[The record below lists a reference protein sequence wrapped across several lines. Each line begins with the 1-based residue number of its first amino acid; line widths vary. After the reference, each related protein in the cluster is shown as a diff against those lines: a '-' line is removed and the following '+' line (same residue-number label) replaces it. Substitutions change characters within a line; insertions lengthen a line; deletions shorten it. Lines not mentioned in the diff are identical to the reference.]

1 MSKLILENCEQINIS
16 TIVRKLK
23 EEIFQQRPD
32 ISIYE
37 FELFLDKKLAEISTL
52 SLKHRSP
59 LRITITHTV
68 PNYGG
73 KRHWFICPGCKR
85 RVGVLYIIEHGD
97 IFKCRDCY
105 NLIYQSSATHD
116 NREKQARNILLESPQ
131 YMDYLLI
138 KKPKLLNK
146 ILKERYA
153 YPSPHLIRESIW
165 RKTYEKYVYYLY

>member
-23 EEIFQQRPD
+23 EEIFQQKPV
-32 ISIYE
+32 ISIGE
-37 FELFLDKKLAEISTL
+37 FELLLDKKLAEVSAL
-52 SLKHRSP
+52 SLKNKSP
-59 LRITITHTV
+59 LRIIITHTV

-73 KRHWFICPGCKR
+73 KRYWFICPGCKR
-85 RVGVLYIIEHGD
+85 RVGVLYIIEYDD

-116 NREKQARNILLESPQ
+116 NREKQVRNMLLESPQ
-131 YMDYLLI
+131 YMDYLWA
-138 KKPKLLNK
+138 KSPKLMEK
-146 ILKERYA
+146 IYKKRYA

-165 RKTYEKYVYYLY
+165 YKTYEKYI

>member
-1 MSKLILENCEQINIS
+1 MSKLILEKCEQINIS

-23 EEIFQQRPD
+23 EEIFQQKPV
-32 ISIYE
+32 ISIGE
-37 FELFLDKKLAEISTL
+37 FELFLDKKLAEVSAL

-59 LRITITHTV
+59 LRIIITHTV

-73 KRHWFICPGCKR
+73 KRYWFICPGCKR

-116 NREKQARNILLESPQ
+116 YREKQVRNILLESPQ
-131 YMDYLLI
+131 YMDYLCAKRPRLMAKI
-138 KKPKLLNK
+138 YKK
-146 ILKERYA
+146 RYA
-153 YPSPHLIRESIW
+153 YPSPNLIRGSIW
-165 RKTYEKYVYYLY
+165 RKTYEKYVY